1 MSISNKPVEKL
12 PPDAL
17 EVWLDDVTVGPI
29 AHLGRL
35 YREGAKAVRFEYDT
49 EWLKRPNAFE
59 LDPELKLGAG
69 SFYPKD
75 SNFGVFLDS
84 CPDRWGQVLMK
95 RRELVEAKEEGRT
108 KRELTYWDFFLGV
121 QDLTRMGALRF
132 SPLQTGTKGKPVPDP
147 VFPEADCL
155 ANEALS
161 APPVTQ
167 LAELQQVALELTR
180 RKQDDLDLLK
190 QWLRVL
196 VAPGASLGGARPK
209 ANLSEQGVLWIAKF
223 PAADDDY
230 DWALREMLLHE
241 MAVNYRLNTAPARVA
256 QVGRGYH
263 TFLTQRFDRVDGRR
277 RFFTSAMA
285 LLGKTEKDEASYL
298 NLAEFLSNNGAP
310 GHVEEDL
317 HELFRRVLFNVA
329 TGNRD
334 DHLRNHGFIHQ
345 NNGWRMA
352 PAYDMN
358 PSDKKSEHVLAL
370 DDASTAPNLAT
381 VLGTAAFYRLT
392 PAQADADLA
401 ELCAVIATWEARA
414 KKLGLSAED
423 RLELEGCFLAS
434 R

>member
-1 MSISNKPVEKL
+1 MSISNKPGEKP

-108 KRELTYWDFFLGV
+108 KRELTYWNFFLGV

-132 SPLQTGTKGKPVPDP
+132 SPLQTGAKGKPVPSP
-147 VFPEADCL
+147 VFPEDDCL

-161 APPVTQ
+161 APPVTR

-196 VAPGASLGGARPK
+196 MAPGASLGGARPK

-241 MAVNYRLNTAPARVA
+241 MAVNYRLSTAPARVV

-263 TFLTQRFDRVDGRR
+263 TFLTQRFDRVGGRR

-310 GHVEEDL
+310 GHIEEDL

-358 PSDKKSEHVLAL
+358 PSSKKSEHVLTL
-370 DDASTAPNLAT
+370 DDASTAPDLTT

-392 PAQADADLA
+392 PAQAEADLA
-401 ELCAVIATWEARA
+401 ELCAIIATWESRA
-414 KKLGLSAED
+414 KRLGLSAED